1 MMVFENASVLIGF
14 VCNTQKRAYSAY
26 ILHHEILQADEM
38 QLGHL
43 GLERGRSD
51 VLSILFH
58 LHLPYHTIHVWYI
71 YLHLVELYGFHVGK
85 YTSPMDGMG

>member
-1 MMVFENASVLIGF
+1 MHQFSLALF
-14 VCNTQKRAYSAY
+14 ATHKKRLTQHI

-85 YTSPMDGMG
+85 YTSPWMVWDRNSVT

>member
-51 VLSILFH
+51 VLSMLFH
-58 LHLPYHTIHVWYI
+58 LHLPYPYHPCMV
-71 YLHLVELYGFHVGK
+71 YLPTFGGFLWFSCSK

>member
-58 LHLPYHTIHVWYI
+58 QHLPYHTIHVWYI